1 MHAPHAVAL
10 RFGWPRTLAS
20 RLFLIFLV
28 GLVVAHGLSF
38 GLQFYERY
46 ESARTVMLDDLERDV
61 IVSFAI
67 LDRLPPGERAAWL
80 PRLSSA
86 NRTYLLGPGEADQPL
101 RLEAGRAAVASIEG
115 ALAGAYPL
123 QAGNVAD
130 DPRHIQVRATLH
142 DGSHAT
148 LDIRLSIAPMPRW
161 LPIVLLTQLALLVAC
176 AWFAVRLATRPLT
189 RLAKAADSLD
199 PDRRGPRLDEH
210 GPSEVA
216 DAAAAFNAMQD
227 RIAAHVAERMR
238 ILSAISHDLQT
249 PITRMK
255 LRSEFME
262 DSPDKDK
269 LSQDLDEVEQ
279 LVREGLDYA
288 RSAHGQTEPT
298 ARIDLNAFLDSLV
311 CDYQDTGR
319 AVSLTGACPGPLA
332 TRPRALRRVLG
343 NLIDNALKFGGAAEV
358 EIRPHPGGRG
368 LSLFVRDRGPGIPE
382 AELRA
387 VLQPF
392 YRVESSRNRGTGGT
406 GLGLAIAT
414 QLASVLNGRLVL
426 SNRAGGGLSAELRLD
441 PDA

>member
-1 MHAPHAVAL
+1 
-10 RFGWPRTLAS
+10 
-20 RLFLIFLV
+20 
-28 GLVVAHGLSF
+28 
-38 GLQFYERY
+38 
-46 ESARTVMLDDLERDV
+46 
-61 IVSFAI
+61 
-67 LDRLPPGERAAWL
+67 
-80 PRLSSA
+80 
-86 NRTYLLGPGEADQPL
+86 
-101 RLEAGRAAVASIEG
+101 
-115 ALAGAYPL
+115 
-123 QAGNVAD
+123 
-130 DPRHIQVRATLH
+130 
-142 DGSHAT
+142 
-148 LDIRLSIAPMPRW
+148 
-161 LPIVLLTQLALLVAC
+161 
-176 AWFAVRLATRPLT
+176 
-189 RLAKAADSLD
+189 
-199 PDRRGPRLDEH
+199 
-210 GPSEVA
+210 
-216 DAAAAFNAMQD
+216 
-227 RIAAHVAERMR
+227 
-238 ILSAISHDLQT
+238 
-249 PITRMK
+249 
-255 LRSEFME
+255 ME

-319 AVSLTGACPGPLA
+319 AVSLAGACPGPLA

-368 LSLFVRDRGPGIPE
+368 LSLFVRDCGPGIPE

-426 SNRAGGGLSAELRLD
+426 SNREGGGLSAELRLA